1 MDITPWQYHPP
12 AFQLNQQNKRHFL
25 AKKGEQKLKLRIKRI
40 SMCSAP
46 EVRNPAS
53 LTVDTTPPTTT
64 TTKKSFDHSLI
75 SALNVIQQPAMIS
88 PDTRLTRRTAAIL
101 KNSPQTNNNSNSN
114 NNNNGS
120 PALLSSAHVVVV
132 SEPLPPPL
140 PRNVSEIANRSD
152 LYDTQEEEE
161 EEEEEEW
168 EQATRAG

>member
-1 MDITPWQYHPP
+1 
-12 AFQLNQQNKRHFL
+12 
-25 AKKGEQKLKLRIKRI
+25 
-40 SMCSAP
+40 MCSAP

-53 LTVDTTPPTTT
+53 LTVDTTPPTTTTT

-101 KNSPQTNNNSNSN
+101 KNSPQTNNNSN
-114 NNNNGS
+114 NNNGS
-120 PALLSSAHVVVV
+120 PAPLSSAHVVVV
-132 SEPLPPPL
+132 AEPLPPPL

-161 EEEEEEW
+161 W